1 MGAITMAISATVA
14 SANDVTATQLKS
26 MYGAELQV
34 LGDVE
39 SIDLTHGS
47 LLVAGQHISIAKE
60 TSFSYNGIPVDDQ
73 ARALSMIQPGD
84 LLAVSGPL
92 DAPVRSISRLKES
105 YVAGATTV
113 FVKAKVLR

>member
-1 MGAITMAISATVA
+1 MKDRKLGTTIAIAMGAITMAICATVA

-73 ARALSMIQPGD
+73 ARALKHDPAWRPSCGLWP
-84 LLAVSGPL
+84 
-92 DAPVRSISRLKES
+92 SRCTSALN
-105 YVAGATTV
+105 
-113 FVKAKVLR
+113 